1 MPLRAIKLDE
11 IENGWM
17 ITMNRY
23 DVILSYYPNWTC
35 QNSTLT
41 FLHSLNRVKTL
52 IDIQFAKNNISLTWL
67 YIDITMILQ
76 NVIQWKFREGRQRK
90 QMS

>member
-17 ITMNRY
+17 ITINRY
-23 DVILSYYPNWTC
+23 DVILAYYPNGTC

-41 FLHSLNRVKTL
+41 FLHG
-52 IDIQFAKNNISLTWL
+52 L
-67 YIDITMILQ
+67 Y
-76 NVIQWKFREGRQRK
+76 K
-90 QMS
+90 